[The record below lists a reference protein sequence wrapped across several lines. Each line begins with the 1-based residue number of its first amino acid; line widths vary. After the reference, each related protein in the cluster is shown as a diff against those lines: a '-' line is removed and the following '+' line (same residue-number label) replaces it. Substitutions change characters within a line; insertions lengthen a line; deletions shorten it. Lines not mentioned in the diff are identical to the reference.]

1 MLEFPILVHRK
12 DERGFNHKIQR
23 EREREKER
31 EREYQKRERVG
42 FQLLGPDY

>member
-23 EREREKER
+23 EREKER
-31 EREYQKRERVG
+31 ERESTKNVKE
-42 FQLLGPDY
+42 